1 MQTVEPSVTTA
12 RHPLDPLSPD
22 EIEAASGILRSQK
35 GLADTARF
43 VSVQLDEP
51 DKATVLGF
59 QPGDTIERRAFAILR
74 ERAERKTYEAVVS
87 ITKREVVAW
96 RERPGIQPP
105 IMFEEFLSSEEVVR
119 SDPRWQEAMRRRGV
133 TDFENVMIDPW
144 SLGYNGPDDA
154 ADRGRLI
161 RPLTFI
167 RQGGPDDNGYARPVE
182 GVVVRFDLDRMEV
195 VEVEDHGVVPL
206 PPRSGNY
213 TVEGITDANNTP
225 YFPDGLR
232 ADQRPIE
239 ITQPHGTSFQVDGQ
253 EVRWQKWRFRV
264 GFTPRE
270 GLVLHTIGYEDGGTL
285 RPIIYRAS
293 LTEMFIP
300 YGDPAP
306 TQHRKNV
313 FDMGEYGVGVL
324 SNSLELGCDCLGE
337 IHYFDAHV
345 NDNDGH
351 PYEIKNAICMH
362 EEDYGILWKHT
373 DFRTM
378 KAEVRRSRRLVVS
391 TIATVGNYE
400 YGYFWYFYQDGTIQY
415 EIKLSGVASVGALP
429 VGERPKH
436 GALLAPGLYG
446 PHHQHFFCVR
456 MDMMLDGQ
464 GNSVYECD
472 SEAVPPGPDNP
483 HGNAWVVTSTLL
495 GRESEAQR
503 VIDPLRARYWKIA
516 NPSKLNAVGD
526 PVAYK
531 LQPGDNVLP
540 FYQPDAHAIKRA
552 GFTTRH
558 LWVTAYDPDQ
568 RFPAGDYPN
577 QHPGGDGLPAYA
589 AADRPLENTGVVL
602 WYVFGAHH
610 VLRPEDWPVMP
621 VEYSGFRLKPIGFF
635 DGNPGLDVPVAE
647 HCHHSNGAAN
657 GEH

>member
-1 MQTVEPSVTTA
+1 MQTVEPSVATA
-12 RHPLDPLSPD
+12 RHPLDPLSSG
-22 EIEAASGILRSQK
+22 EIEAASDILKSQK
-35 GLADTARF
+35 GLAESARF
-43 VSVQLDEP
+43 VFVTLDEP
-51 DKATVLGF
+51 EKAAVLDF
-59 QPGDTIERRAFAILR
+59 TPGDPIERRAFVILR

-87 ITKREVVAW
+87 ITRAEVVSW
-96 RERPGIQPP
+96 QERTGIQPS
-105 IMFEEFLSSEEVVR
+105 IMFEEFLTSEEAVR
-119 SDPRWQEAMRRRGV
+119 NDPRWQEAMRRRGV
-133 TDFENVMIDPW
+133 TDFENIMIDPW
-144 SLGYNGPDDA
+144 SQGYNGPDDA
-154 ADRGRLI
+154 PDKGRMV
-161 RPLTFI
+161 RPLTFV
-167 RQGGPDDNGYARPVE
+167 RRGSPDDNGYAAPVE
-182 GVVVRFDLDRMEV
+182 GLVVRFDLDRMEV
-195 VEVEDHGVVPL
+195 VDIEDHGVVPL

-213 TVEGITDANNTP
+213 TAEGITHPNNYP
-225 YFPDGLR
+225 HFPDGPRSDLE
-232 ADQRPIE
+232 PVE
-239 ITQPHGTSFQVDGQ
+239 ITQPEGTSFEIDGY

-270 GLVLHTIGYEDGGTL
+270 GLVLHTISYQDGDRL

-293 LTEMFIP
+293 LAEMFIP

-306 TQHRKNV
+306 THHRKNV

-324 SNSLELGCDCLGE
+324 ANSLELGCDCLGE
-337 IHYFDAHV
+337 IHYFDAYV
-345 NDNDGH
+345 NDGDGH
-351 PYEIKNAICMH
+351 PMEIKNAICMH
-362 EEDYGILWKHT
+362 EEDDGFLWKHT

-400 YGYFWYFYQDGTIQY
+400 YGYFWYLQQDGTIQY
-415 EIKLSGVASVGALP
+415 EIKMSGVASVGAIPLDQ
-429 VGERPKH
+429 RPKH
-436 GALLAPGLYG
+436 GTLLAPGLYG

-456 MDMMLDGQ
+456 LDMMVDGQ

-472 SEAVPPGPDNP
+472 SEALPPGPDNP
-483 HGNAWVVTSTLL
+483 HGNAWVVNSTLL

-503 VIDPLRARYWKIA
+503 VIDPLKARYWKIV
-516 NPSKLNAVGD
+516 NPSKPNGVGD

-558 LWVTAYDPDQ
+558 LWVTPYDRSQ

-589 AADRPLENTGVVL
+589 AADRPLENTDVVV

-610 VLRPEDWPVMP
+610 IVRPEDWPVMP
-621 VEYSGFRLKPIGFF
+621 AQHIGFMLKPNGFF
-635 DGNPGLDVPVAE
+635 DGNPGLDVPVPE
-647 HCHHSNGAAN
+647 HCHVPNGAAH
-657 GEH
+657 GEQ